1 MVSFPGKKSQY
12 LPNEQ
17 YLVEFYPMH
26 TPQKLFHSIILY
38 YTLSIYLTL
47 LCNVPRELLLQ
58 NSLEL

>member
-1 MVSFPGKKSQY
+1 MVTFPGKKSQS

-17 YLVEFYPMH
+17 YLVKFYTTH

-38 YTLSIYLTL
+38 YTLLTYLTL